1 MKIRLLT
8 KIKIVVFNSSGN
20 LHVDNAGLL
29 QLSMKSDNIWDKP
42 FGLHNTR
49 FQNLSF
55 SSSYEPGTPLPSFGK
70 Y

>member
-1 MKIRLLT
+1 MNVILYSFYLD
-8 KIKIVVFNSSGN
+8 FSGD

-29 QLSMKSDNIWDKP
+29 QLSMKSDNTWDKP
-42 FGLHNTR
+42 FGLRNTR

-70 Y
+70 